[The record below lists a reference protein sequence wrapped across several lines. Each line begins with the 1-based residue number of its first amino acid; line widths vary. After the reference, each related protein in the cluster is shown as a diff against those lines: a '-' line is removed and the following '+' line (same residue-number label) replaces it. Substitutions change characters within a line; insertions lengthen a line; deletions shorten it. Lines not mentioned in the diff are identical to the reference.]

1 MAPFE
6 QLADMVKREYYCPSG
21 YYLSG
26 TRCYPNN
33 SGWYWWGRWVFA
45 GLIVLFVIALL
56 LILARN
62 SRRRRRAGIAP
73 LRGTGWMA
81 PAPPYYPPPPQYSAA
96 APVYPQGT
104 GQKFNPN
111 DGYYANQ
118 NQEGVQLQPPQNTY
132 QPPNNNYAPP
142 SGYPA
147 QPSYPQSGEP
157 VYTPPEGP
165 PPTRK

>member
-6 QLADMVKREYYCPSG
+6 QTAPAVDKRELYCPSG

-45 GLIVLFVIALL
+45 GLLVLFVIALL
-56 LILARN
+56 LLLARN
-62 SRRRRRAGIAP
+62 SRRRRRQGLAP

-81 PAPPYYPPPPQYSAA
+81 GPPPPYYPPPPQYGAGA
-96 APVYPQGT
+96 PPPGPVYPQGT
-104 GQKFNPN
+104 GQKFNQN
-111 DGYYANQ
+111 DGYYAQ
-118 NQEGVQLQPPQNTY
+118 NQEGVHLQQPQQTY
-132 QPPNNNYAPP
+132 QPPNNYPSP
-142 SGYPA
+142 SGYPHN
-147 QPSYPQSGEP
+147 GEP
-157 VYTPPEGP
+157 VYSPPEGP

>member
-6 QLADMVKREYYCPSG
+6 QLADVVKREYYCPSG

-56 LILARN
+56 LLLARN
-62 SRRRRRAGIAP
+62 SRRRRRQGIAP

-81 PAPPYYPPPPQYSAA
+81 PAPPPYYPPPPQYST
-96 APVYPQGT
+96 APAQYPQGT
-104 GQKFNPN
+104 GQKFNQN

-118 NQEGVQLQPPQNTY
+118 NQEGIHLQQPQSTY
-132 QPPNNNYAPP
+132 QPPNNYPSP
-142 SGYPA
+142 SGYP
-147 QPSYPQSGEP
+147 QNGEP
-157 VYTPPEGP
+157 VYSPPEGP
-165 PPTRK
+165 PPRK